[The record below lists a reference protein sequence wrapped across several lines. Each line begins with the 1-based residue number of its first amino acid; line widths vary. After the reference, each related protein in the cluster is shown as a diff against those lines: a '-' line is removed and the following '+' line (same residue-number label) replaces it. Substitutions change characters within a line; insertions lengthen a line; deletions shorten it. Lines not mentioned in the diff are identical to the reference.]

1 MRFAGRTVLSAV
13 LWLASNGLPAAEP
26 KWSIAR
32 SPHFTV
38 VGPTGEREVREKA
51 YELEQFHGLVSSA
64 LNLRAEPTRPVVVFA
79 VPGEAEMRA
88 ALGNGSDGKPAPNG
102 FFRRGDTHQIVVRL
116 DVPGDGTLYHEY
128 VHLLNSLNFGRLPA
142 WLDEGLAGFY
152 ATAVL
157 EDDRVRYA
165 QVSPGAIAVLRSE
178 PLLPLSRLF
187 AVDHGS
193 PEYGGTHRPGMFHV
207 QSAVL
212 THYLMM
218 DERGAHRRLLA
229 EYLNQLAAGATDE
242 QAEQRAFGGAA
253 ALEKAFSSYAR
264 SFKFFSV
271 RATGTFDPKGI
282 TTAALSGA
290 DALAYQAALELGG
303 RREDRA
309 RALAERAVAADPK
322 SALAQRV
329 LGQALGAER
338 PLEAIAALERAAA
351 LDPADLMTHYYL
363 GATAN
368 QADAA
373 DAERRER
380 ALRKGLAIQPKHAPS
395 RAALA
400 RLLRRAGRLDE
411 ALGNATVAFDA
422 EPQEPGFALV
432 LADVLRAA
440 GRGPEADAVEGRVV
454 QAAHTDPAKLVAAAF
469 YLERN
474 ERAQDRD
481 ALLQRALAAKPRSA
495 AVLHALAQLFEHAG
509 RPDDAEAAYRQALA
523 VNPQDAHV
531 MNAIGY
537 RNADR
542 NVRVPEALAL
552 IESALRIRPDDPDL
566 LDSRGWALFRLGRLP
581 EAERDLTRAAT
592 LRPDPT
598 VLDHLAQVLA
608 ARGAAAEA
616 RAQWTRALA
625 AAGLTPALKTAIE
638 GRMAGASP
646 APAPP

>member
-1 MRFAGRTVLSAV
+1 MRCTGRAALSAF
-13 LWLASNGLPAAEP
+13 LWLGSAGLEAAETR
-26 KWSIAR
+26 WSIAR

-88 ALGNGSDGKPAPNG
+88 ALGNPSDGKPAPNG

-218 DERGAHRRLLA
+218 DERGAHRRRLA

-242 QAEQRAFGGAA
+242 EAEERAFGGAT

-282 TTAALSGA
+282 TTAPLSGA

-303 RREDRA
+303 RRADRA
-309 RALAERAVAADPK
+309 RALAERALAADPK

-329 LGQALGAER
+329 LGQTHADDRPVEAL
-338 PLEAIAALERAAA
+338 AALERAAA

-363 GATAN
+363 GTTAN
-368 QADAA
+368 RAEAA

-422 EPQEPGFALV
+422 EPQEPQFALV

-440 GRGPEADAVEGRVV
+440 GRGPEADVVEARVV
-454 QAAHTDPAKLVAAAF
+454 QAAHTDPAKLTAAAF

-481 ALLQRALAAKPRSA
+481 ALLQKTLAAKPRSA
-495 AVLHALAQLFEHAG
+495 PVLRLLGQLFHNAG
-509 RPDDAEAAYRQALA
+509 RPQDEEAVYRHAVS
-523 VNPQDAHV
+523 VNPQDAYAL
-531 MNAIGY
+531 NALGY
-537 RNADR
+537 LYADR
-542 NVRVPEALAL
+542 NERVPEALGYIEAAL
-552 IESALRIRPDDPDL
+552 KVQPENPDV
-566 LDSRGWALFRLGRLP
+566 LDSRGWALFRLKRLP
-581 EAERDLTRAAT
+581 EAERDLRKAAS
-592 LRPDPT
+592 LSPHAQIF
-598 VLDHLAQVLA
+598 DHLAQVLA

-616 RAQWTRALA
+616 RAEWTRALA
-625 AAGLTPALKTAIE
+625 APGLTPALKTAIDA
-638 GRMAGASP
+638 RLAGASP
-646 APAPP
+646 APARP